1 MYKKLYKF
9 IENLEDINN
18 NLDDY
23 NSKEILKNQKF
34 KDSQYEKRK
43 RVANESGFETVED
56 FDQAI
61 EDLNDEI
68 FGTHSKRKW
77 VFKLLQPKFNLY
89 FASYEFLKSL

>member
-9 IENLEDINN
+9 IENLEGIKN
-18 NLDDY
+18 NLEDY
-23 NSKEILKNQKF
+23 NSKNILKNRKL
-34 KDSQYEKRK
+34 KESLYEKRK

-68 FGTHSKRKW
+68 FGTHSKRK
-77 VFKLLQPKFNLY
+77 
-89 FASYEFLKSL
+89 